1 MNLVRT
7 FHPVGHGA
15 FYSEVL
21 YDDKG
26 EVIQTVVYDCG
37 TLSKREYLYEQI
49 DVLRQITDRI
59 DALFISHFHTDH
71 TSGIDYL
78 SKKFDIERIFIPVL
92 TDAILVESLMFNAIN
107 HSIYCVANRF
117 ISKCRGGKGKN
128 HNIVKIMEFNMDDN
142 DIESIPYDKIPPGTI
157 KAPIILNPAYKGW
170 QYIPYNIKNT
180 SAEDLIKC
188 LKNDNIFKTAFIGQD
203 KVLIGKLKD
212 LIKSNFV
219 YCKQIYES
227 VYKNSHNSYSMALYS
242 GLGCNNCKECY
253 NILDCHCR
261 NCLYMG
267 DFEASPNY
275 PKQNFNCFHLKEFYK
290 NYWDGIR
297 LLQVPHH
304 GSEHNLNADLYTPE
318 KLCIMSVGVQDK
330 FNHPD
335 RITIDTIIAK
345 QSIPII
351 VTEDSMTKQMFTYNL
366 P

>member
-1 MNLVRT
+1 MKLVRT

-21 YDDKG
+21 YDDNDIA
-26 EVIQTVVYDCG
+26 IQTVVYDCG
-37 TLSKREYLYEQI
+37 TLSKQKYLFQEI
-49 DVLRQITDRI
+49 DELKRATMTDKI

-71 TSGIDYL
+71 TSGIEYL
-78 SKKFDIERIFIPVL
+78 SRVFDIERIFIPVL
-92 TDAILVESLMFNAIN
+92 TDALLVESLFFNTIN
-107 HSIYCVANRF
+107 YAVNCTANRF
-117 ISKCRGGKGKN
+117 LGSCRTGRRKYN
-128 HNIVKIMEFNMDDN
+128 KIIKIDTLEDFNNNKEPIHLDKVNQDEFNYPV
-142 DIESIPYDKIPPGTI
+142 IFSS
-157 KAPIILNPAYKGW
+157 PAYSEW
-170 QYIPYNIKNT
+170 VYIPYNIKNN
-180 SAEDLIKC
+180 SAEDLLDR
-188 LKNDNIFKTAFIGQD
+188 LKNDKIFRLAFNRRG

-212 LIKSNFV
+212 IIKSNLG
-219 YCKQIYES
+219 YCKKIYNS
-227 VYKNSHNSYSMALYS
+227 IYKGFHNSYSMTLYS
-242 GLGCNNCKECY
+242 GIGCNICRY
-253 NILDCHCR
+253 ILCPFCC

-267 DFEASPNY
+267 DFEANPNY
-275 PKQNFNCFHLKEFYK
+275 HRNNTNCDNLISFYK
-290 NYWDGIR
+290 DYWDGIR

-318 KLCIMSVGVQDK
+318 KLCIMSVGVPDK